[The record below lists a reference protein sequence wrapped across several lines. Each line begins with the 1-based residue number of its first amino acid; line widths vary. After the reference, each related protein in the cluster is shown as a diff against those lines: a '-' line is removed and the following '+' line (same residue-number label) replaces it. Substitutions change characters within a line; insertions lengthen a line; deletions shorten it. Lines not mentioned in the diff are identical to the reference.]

1 MSLNGAPVAPPEF
14 QIYNSYVIDPQYA
27 RYFTIAWTSTL
38 AAFTLLNAPNLI
50 RSVRRRRLPSYKG
63 LWENLHGYQPVQPS
77 EEKQGDP
84 PPPPRT
90 TPLQQ
95 MHTMVASMVQPISL
109 RCLPRM
115 RVDFGQMILLVGITV
130 AAILCLTQA
139 AQLKSNAN
147 RAGFMALSLLT
158 PTFLFASKNS
168 PAALLLG
175 KGYEKLNWVHR
186 WSGRLLF
193 LMATIHG
200 SLWINN
206 RIRNGQD
213 NLLRTGLK
221 EREGQAAYGL
231 LCMIVLLSLRPVR
244 VYAYQFFYAFHVLGY
259 VAFFI
264 MICYHTPYAE
274 PWIYPPIA
282 FWGLDL
288 LLRLVRFR
296 IKDAYA
302 TAVDQQMTIV
312 RIPDIQGGW
321 LAGQHVRLRVFFNGR
336 PFESHPLTILN
347 ADPATTTL
355 PASTGITLGVRAV
368 GDWSRALNRLATD
381 QGADG
386 RLTVMVDG
394 PYGGLTFDLGDFES
408 VLLVAGGSGA
418 TFTVGALDDIV
429 GRVVRHRRAKGEKTR
444 VIKFVWFVRSYG
456 TSLIGADKP
465 FWGND
470 RVYAGCISWFAPIL
484 AQLAETCHG
493 ASLSISFHFYVTCLC
508 NPDELL
514 PIRNSTIEESKPD
527 IESLLA
533 PLLGRDEEKGEGI
546 ATLGGIAVAASG
558 PESLICQARNAVA
571 KVGPSAARRVG
582 GVQIHTELFAL

>member
-14 QIYNSYVIDPQYA
+14 QIYNSYVIDPLYA

-38 AAFTLLNAPNLI
+38 AAFTVLNAPNLI
-50 RSVRRRRLPSYKG
+50 RSARRRRVPSYKG
-63 LWENLHGYQPVQPS
+63 LWEDLHGYQPVQPS
-77 EEKQGDP
+77 EEKQKGDP
-84 PPPPRT
+84 LPPLRG
-90 TPLQQ
+90 TPLQR
-95 MHTMVASMVQPISL
+95 MHAQVTSVVQPISL

-115 RVDFGQMILLVGITV
+115 RVDFGQMTLLAGITV

-213 NLLRTGLK
+213 ILLRTGLK

-244 VYAYQFFYAFHVLGY
+244 AYAYQFFYAFHVLGY
-259 VAFFI
+259 IAFFI
-264 MICYHTPYAE
+264 IICYHTPYAE

-288 LLRLVRFR
+288 LLRLARFR

-302 TAVDQQMTIV
+302 TAIDQQMTIV

-347 ADPATTTL
+347 ADSATTAL
-355 PASTGITLGVRAV
+355 PSSTGITLGIRAV
-368 GDWSRALNRLATD
+368 GDWSRALNKLATD

-386 RLTVMVDG
+386 RMTVMVDG
-394 PYGGLTFDLGDFES
+394 PYGGLTLDLGDFES

-418 TFTVGALDDIV
+418 TFTVGVLDDIV

-444 VIKFVWFVRSYG
+444 VIKFAWFVRSY
-456 TSLIGADKP
+456 
-465 FWGND
+465 
-470 RVYAGCISWFAPIL
+470 GCISWFAPIL
-484 AQLAETCHG
+484 ARLEEACHG
-493 ASLSISFHFYVTCLC
+493 TSLSISFHFYVTCLC

-527 IESLLA
+527 IEDLLA
-533 PLLGRDEEKGEGI
+533 PLLEQDEEKGAVI
-546 ATLGGIAVAASG
+546 NTSGGIAVAASG

-571 KVGPSAARRVG
+571 KVRPGAATRVG
-582 GVQIHTELFAL
+582 GIQIHTELFAL

>member
-1 MSLNGAPVAPPEF
+1 MSLNGAPVAPPEL

-50 RSVRRRRLPSYKG
+50 RSARRRRLPSYKG
-63 LWENLHGYQPVQPS
+63 LWEDVYGYQPVQPV
-77 EEKQGDP
+77 EEKRNEGP
-84 PPPPRT
+84 PPTKNASPWRI
-90 TPLQQ
+90 
-95 MHTMVASMVQPISL
+95 HTLVASMVQPISL
-109 RCLPRM
+109 RCFPRM
-115 RVDFGQMILLVGITV
+115 RVDFGQVILLAGITV

-139 AQLKSNAN
+139 AQLKSNSN

-193 LMATIHG
+193 LMATTHG

-206 RIRNGQD
+206 RLRNGQGS
-213 NLLRTGLK
+213 LLRTGMK
-221 EREGQAAYGL
+221 EKEGQAAYGL

-244 VYAYQFFYAFHVLGY
+244 VYAYQFFYVSHVLGY

-302 TAVDQQMTIV
+302 TAVDQQMTII

-347 ADPATTTL
+347 ADSATSAL
-355 PASTGITLGVRAV
+355 SSSTGITLGVRAV
-368 GDWSRALNRLATD
+368 GDWSRALNQLAKD
-381 QGADG
+381 QGADS
-386 RLTVMVDG
+386 RMVVMVDG

-418 TFTVGALDDIV
+418 TFTVGVLDDIV
-429 GRVVRHRRAKGEKTR
+429 GRVVRHGRSKGEKTR
-444 VIKFVWFVRSYG
+444 VVKFVWFVRSYG
-456 TSLIGADKP
+456 
-465 FWGND
+465 
-470 RVYAGCISWFAPIL
+470 CISWFAPML
-484 AQLAETCHG
+484 AQLAEVCHG
-493 ASLSISFHFYVTCLC
+493 TSLAISFHFFVTCLC

-533 PLLGRDEEKGEGI
+533 SLIGQDEEKGEGVF
-546 ATLGGIAVAASG
+546 TLGSVAVAASG

-571 KVGPSAARRVG
+571 KVSPNAARRVG
-582 GVQIHTELFAL
+582 GIQIHTELFAL